1 MVHHLFPGIC
11 HTHYPA
17 IAPIVM
23 DTCKEFNV
31 PYKIYPTV
39 SLYLLPKMPGILEAG
54 QKRSTATDQL
64 PLIMHIV
71 VLCASNLPRL

>member
-1 MVHHLFPGIC
+1 MHHLFPGIC

-31 PYKIYPTV
+31 PYKVYPTV
-39 SLYLLPKMPGILEAG
+39 SSHLPFSCCCVMLEA
-54 QKRSTATDQL
+54 QSAITRQRVDA
-64 PLIMHIV
+64 
-71 VLCASNLPRL
+71 NLHRVHFS